1 MLMKFRIPFLTVLG
15 IAVGVTAAAD
25 AMAEDKLSAALAND
39 PIAKAL
45 GAKVINAARK
55 EGKVV
60 WYGGTTTRKFV
71 KRYKASKKLEKRF
84 GIKIETV
91 IGKNA
96 NLTERIKTE
105 HAVGRVVVDSFFGNE
120 QYANRFIKLGY
131 VDSWLPP
138 NTVLD
143 ELLPWVKGNIKG
155 KNQFFPVTVSSQA
168 LMVNT
173 DAVKPKDYPKSY
185 WDIVNNPGRWK
196 GKIAI
201 RDPRAASGGA
211 WMMMAIKHTP
221 GLGLDFIKKLA
232 TLKPVLVSG
241 GSKRLRNVIAK
252 RQFELGF
259 SGRGEFINDLPKG
272 TPVEYVV
279 PKEGFQWSRGG
290 AVRFKKGPHPNAS
303 KVLLTW
309 LLQFK
314 QMQGYTNA
322 SGRTVAHPKVKVP
335 VPQMSL
341 TAYPPMPAIPVKNFA
356 NPNPFFKE
364 MEKIFGIR

>member
-1 MLMKFRIPFLTVLG
+1 MKSTILFLTVLG
-15 IAVGVTAAAD
+15 ITFGVATANDSIAQ
-25 AMAEDKLSAALAND
+25 DKLSAALAND

-45 GAKVINAARK
+45 GAKVMNAAKK
-55 EGKVV
+55 EGKVTM
-60 WYGGTTTRKFV
+60 YGGSTTRKFV
-71 KRYKASKKLEKRF
+71 KRFKVKKKIKKRF
-84 GIKIETV
+84 GIKLEMV

-96 NLTERIKTE
+96 ALTERIKTE
-105 HAVGRVVVDSFFGNE
+105 HAVGRLVADIVNMNE
-120 QYANRFIKLGY
+120 QYANRFIRLGIA
-131 VDSWLPP
+131 DSWRPP
-138 NTVLD
+138 ATDLD
-143 ELLPWVKGNIKG
+143 GLLPWVKNNIKG
-155 KNQFFPVTVSSQA
+155 KDQFFPITVSAQA

-173 DAVKPKDYPKSY
+173 DLVKSKDYPKSY
-185 WDIVNNPGRWK
+185 WEIVNNPGRWK
-196 GKIAI
+196 GKIAM

-232 TLKPVLVSG
+232 KLKPVLIPG

-279 PKEGFQWSRGG
+279 PKEGFQWTRGG
-290 AVRFKKGPHPNAS
+290 IMRFKKSPHPNAS
-303 KVLLTW
+303 KVLMVWMLR
-309 LLQFK
+309 LKQLQA
-314 QMQGYTNA
+314 YCTT

-341 TAYPPMPAIPVKNFA
+341 SNYTPMPAIPAKAFA

-364 MEKIFGIR
+364 MEQIFGIR